1 MSDRNN
7 QILLIVVF
15 LMCSL
20 IIRLFSLTIV
30 HGEEWKNASDNIRVK
45 QIYTSAPRG
54 EILDRYGRVLAG
66 NEPSFVVQIVRN
78 NLIDEQINQVAIEL
92 LSILEKNGDEYID
105 NFPILIENDTF
116 YYTYRKSIEKW
127 LVSQGMPA
135 DFSAQEAFNELRLR
149 YNINEDLDKYDAQLA
164 LQNEYSFYPPISVKQ
179 MRYLQEL
186 EKDLFLG
193 NYNLDEDLTA
203 EEAFKAFREKFEIDD
218 KYNDVEAR
226 KIMVIRNE
234 LVSQGYRKFN
244 PVKLA
249 VDISDQTTITIE
261 EKKIDLPGI
270 EVVVEPV
277 RYYPYGEMAAHIL
290 GYLGKISE
298 SEKETFVNELGYLPS
313 DLIGKEGIE
322 KTYESYLK
330 GVDGIQQVEV
340 DAFGRLIKTIEESSP
355 QKGKNIYLTIDAN
368 LQKTAE
374 DALVKALE
382 QIRVGGKFESK
393 WGNYNYTETIPNAN
407 SGAVVALDVNTGDVL
422 AMASY
427 PAYDPNMFSLGIS
440 EEDWNSIQD
449 KNPRDPLSPIP
460 LFNTATRT
468 AVQPGSTYKMMVGLT
483 ALENG
488 LSPYTKL
495 YDGGVIRLGDR
506 TFACGLWNSSRA
518 SHGYVDFFSA
528 LEVSCN
534 YYFYDLMSRFDYSKG
549 VPLNIDMS
557 VEDVMN
563 MSSQFGLG
571 NKTGI
576 EIPETYVGVPS
587 EEKKIAVTKSNLRSR
602 LRNSGEYYFGTD
614 VASDETLLNE
624 KINTIL
630 GWTEENP
637 PRNKLAERLKELQV
651 ESDKTYELADLVK
664 YSYFNMATWGTG
676 DTLNLAIGQGDHAY
690 TPLQMANYVAT
701 IANGGYKHRIT
712 LLKGVEDSDIEVSED
727 KNYDY
732 QIELNNQ
739 QNLEYIKKGMNLV
752 TSGSR
757 GTARGTFGNFPVE
770 CGGKTGTAERSG
782 KIQPIDEVEY
792 IRKYLKWINPNLSFE
807 EVEEEMNWL
816 MTKLPKQYSSK
827 NIAVRE
833 AVIRLS
839 NGRVNENSIDAY
851 KEDYED
857 FAWFVS
863 FAPYEDPQ
871 IAVAVLLFQGGHG
884 SYAAPVAREIIA
896 EYLGLNNE
904 YTELDLKNH
913 LTK

>member
-7 QILLIVVF
+7 QILLLVVF

-20 IIRLFSLTIV
+20 ILRLFSLTIV
-30 HGEEWKNASDNIRVK
+30 HGEEWKNASDSIRVK

-66 NEPSFVVQIVRN
+66 NKPSFVVQIVRN

-105 NFPILIENDTF
+105 NFPLIIENDTF
-116 YYTYRKSIEKW
+116 YYTYEKSIERW
-127 LVSQGMPA
+127 LVSQGMPV
-135 DFSAQEAFNELRLR
+135 DFSAPEAYNHLRSR
-149 YNINEDLDKYDAQLA
+149 YNINEDLDEYEAQLV
-164 LQNEYSFYPPISVKQ
+164 LQDEYNFYPPISVKQ

-193 NYNLDEDLTA
+193 SYNLDEELTA
-203 EEAFKAFREKFEIDD
+203 EEAFKEFREKFDIEEE
-218 KYNDVEAR
+218 YNDIEAR

-249 VDISDQTTITIE
+249 VDISNQTTITIE
-261 EKKIDLPGI
+261 ERRISLPGI

-277 RYYPYGEMAAHIL
+277 RYYPYGKMAAHVL
-290 GYLGKISE
+290 GYLGRISE
-298 SEKETFVNELGYLPS
+298 GEKETFVNELGYLPS
-313 DLIGKEGIE
+313 DRIGKEGIE
-322 KTYESYLK
+322 RTYESYLK

-340 DAFGRLIKTIEESSP
+340 DAFGRLIKTIEETSP

-374 DALVKALE
+374 EAIQEALD
-382 QIRVGGKFESK
+382 QIRVGGQFESK
-393 WGNYNYTETIPNAN
+393 WGNYNYTEALPNAN

-422 AMASY
+422 ALASY

-440 EEDWNSIQD
+440 EKDWNSVQD

-488 LSPYTKL
+488 LSPHTRL

-506 TFACGLWNSSRA
+506 TFACGLWNSRRA
-518 SHGYVDFFSA
+518 SHGYVDIFSA

-534 YYFYDLMSRFDYSKG
+534 YYFYDLMSRFDYSRG
-549 VPLNIDMS
+549 VPLNIDMT

-563 MSSQFGLG
+563 MTFKFGLG

-587 EEKKIAVTKSNLRSR
+587 EEKKIAVTKRNLRSR
-602 LRNSGEYYFGTD
+602 LKSNGEYFFGSEAVTD
-614 VASDETLLNE
+614 EELLNE

-630 GWTEENP
+630 DWTEENP
-637 PRNKLAERLKELQV
+637 SRNELIERLKELLV
-651 ESDKTYELADLVK
+651 ETDRVYELADLIK

-701 IANGGYKHRIT
+701 IANGGYKHRLT
-712 LLKGVEDSDIEVSED
+712 LLKGIENSDVEVSEEE
-727 KNYDY
+727 NYDY
-732 QIELNNQ
+732 QIELNNP
-739 QNLEYIKKGMNLV
+739 QNLDYIKKGMNLV

-757 GTARGTFGNFPVE
+757 GTARGIFGNFPVE

-782 KIQPIDEVEY
+782 KIQPVEETEY
-792 IRKYLKWINPNLSFE
+792 IKKYLKWINPALSFE
-807 EVEEEMNWL
+807 QVEAEMNRL
-816 MTKLPKQYSSK
+816 MIEFPKKYISE
-827 NIAVRE
+827 NNAVRE

-839 NGRVNENSIDAY
+839 NGRVTENSMDAY
-851 KEDYED
+851 KENYED

-884 SYAAPVAREIIA
+884 SYSAPVAREIIA
-896 EYLGLNNE
+896 EYLGLNKE
-904 YTELDLKNH
+904 YTEIDLKSY